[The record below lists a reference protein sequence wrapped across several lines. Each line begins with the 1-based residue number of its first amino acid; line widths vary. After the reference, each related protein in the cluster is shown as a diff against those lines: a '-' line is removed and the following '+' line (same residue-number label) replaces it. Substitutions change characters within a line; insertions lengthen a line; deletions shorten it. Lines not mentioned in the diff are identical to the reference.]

1 MKKKHTSMHLRSNV
15 YFTFGHFVASDRC
28 SGNYPNGDPRR
39 NGCVIVGPFVSAAW
53 PLYWSYELQ
62 K

>member
-1 MKKKHTSMHLRSNV
+1 MKKNILLCIYAVMFI
-15 YFTFGHFVASDRC
+15 FTFGHFVASDRC

-39 NGCVIVGPFVSAAW
+39 EACVFVGPFVSAAW
-53 PLYWSYELQ
+53 PLYWSYEVQ